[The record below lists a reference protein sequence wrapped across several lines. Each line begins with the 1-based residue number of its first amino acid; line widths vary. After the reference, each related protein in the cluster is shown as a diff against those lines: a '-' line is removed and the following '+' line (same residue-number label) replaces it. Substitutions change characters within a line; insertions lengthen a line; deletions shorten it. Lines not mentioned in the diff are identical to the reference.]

1 MSPFDGAAA
10 PDPSVH
16 RADTVPLHRPSG
28 DGSRVATPAAWT
40 EAALGIARG
49 DTLVSVADRLGCSRS
64 TLWWALQRSERLRT
78 RIAEE
83 RRFLAVEA
91 ASRFKGLQAAAVDA
105 IETAARRGDLR
116 AAFWVADRLGIARTD
131 VGDANAGLALAADA
145 AAWGEGP
152 PVDPALFALD
162 TPLELEPGV
171 EAEPAEIPAPAPEA
185 VAPKADAAANIPPAA
200 VPATPPATP
209 RETSSRRRSKT
220 FHTAPASPFGRDL
233 LRRLPRTAAAWP
245 DATLAGSVMAGS
257 VIAGPV
263 MAGPLMPER
272 RCTG

>member
-1 MSPFDGAAA
+1 MSPLDGAAA
-10 PDPSVH
+10 PDPFVQHAIAVS
-16 RADTVPLHRPSG
+16 PPRPSG

-40 EAALGIARG
+40 EAAIRIARG

-64 TLWWALQRSERLRT
+64 TLWRVLQRSERLRT

-83 RRFLAVEA
+83 RRFLAVAA
-91 ASRFKGLQAAAVDA
+91 ASRFRGLHAAAVDA
-105 IETAARRGDLR
+105 IETAVRRGDLR

-131 VGDANAGLALAADA
+131 IGDADAGLALAADA

-152 PVDPALFALD
+152 PVDAALFALD

-171 EAEPAEIPAPAPEA
+171 EAEPPEIPAPAPEA
-185 VAPKADAAANIPPAA
+185 VAPQADAAANIAPAA
-200 VPATPPATP
+200 VPATPPATL

-220 FHTAPASPFGRDL
+220 FHTAPASPFERDL

-245 DATLAGSVMAGS
+245 AATLAG
-257 VIAGPV
+257 PL
-263 MAGPLMPER
+263 MAGPIMAELLVPER
-272 RCTG
+272 RRAG